1 MSTIQSS
8 TEHLTLNA
16 DGASKDIKF
25 QANGVE
31 VASIDSSGNFTSTS
45 IDATKLSGTVPNFT
59 STGIDDN
66 ATSNAI
72 TIDASEVVGIGVT
85 TPSTFSGY
93 SALQLGDRTLL
104 GNYPN
109 DSAIFCHN
117 GYSSA
122 GWKYIET
129 AAASRFELTGGGH
142 RFQVA
147 PSGTADT
154 AISWTTAMTINNN
167 GSVLAPN
174 QIYAGNEFNFAKG
187 LSTNLYLNYRDAT
200 ITDYRM
206 YNGNAGWASVLAASF
221 SAQSDYRLKENIVPM
236 VGSIVRLKQLKPC
249 NFNFK
254 IDADPMP
261 YGQDTV
267 DGFLAHEVQTIVPE
281 CVTGA
286 KDAMK
291 DEEYEVT
298 PAVLDDDGNVVT
310 EAVMGTRSVPDYQ
323 SIDQSKL
330 VPLLVAS
337 LQEAIA
343 RIEQLENA

>member
-154 AISWTTAMTINNN
+154 AISWTTGLTINNSGTL
-167 GSVLAPN
+167 GSLPTYNQTTASAANMHISSAGGGIYRSTSSLKYKKDVETMSDSYADDILKLRPVWYRSKCDGDNPTHGYWGFIAEEVALIDERLVFWKTEEYTDVLNKETGETEQVATPLAEPEADGV
-174 QIYAGNEFNFAKG
+174 QYDRMTPHII
-187 LSTNLYLNYRDAT
+187 NLLQRQDAT
-200 ITDYRM
+200 IKALEAR
-206 YNGNAGWASVLAASF
+206 
-221 SAQSDYRLKENIVPM
+221 
-236 VGSIVRLKQLKPC
+236 
-249 NFNFK
+249 
-254 IDADPMP
+254 
-261 YGQDTV
+261 
-267 DGFLAHEVQTIVPE
+267 
-281 CVTGA
+281 VTA
-286 KDAMK
+286 
-291 DEEYEVT
+291 
-298 PAVLDDDGNVVT
+298 
-310 EAVMGTRSVPDYQ
+310 
-323 SIDQSKL
+323 
-330 VPLLVAS
+330 
-337 LQEAIA
+337 
-343 RIEQLENA
+343 LEL